1 MSRKY
6 IKLCTNLNYIGHFL
20 ILASII
26 IGYISISAFAS
37 FSGIHIGI
45 TSSAVGLK
53 TCVIAAAIKKYKSI
67 SKKKKHGKIVF
78 PAKSKLNEIE
88 VLLSKGLIDLNISHD
103 KFVLINNVLKEYD
116 EMQ

>member
-1 MSRKY
+1 MSRKH
-6 IKLCTNLNYIGHFL
+6 IKLLQILNYIGHFL

-37 FSGIHIGI
+37 LSGIHIGI

-53 TCVIAAAIKKYKSI
+53 TSVIAAVIKRYKSI

-78 PAKSKLNEIE
+78 PEKYKLNEIK
-88 VLLSKGLIDLNISHD
+88 S
-103 KFVLINNVLKEYD
+103 
-116 EMQ
+116 